1 MPLLLRASETISGAV
16 ASWRPEP
23 PRLPPDCRQFT
34 ALAGLSASHTQQDT
48 CDFWKSDVALGT
60 PPLEKAQEALT
71 ALTVFLPFPGPPS
84 APIPIPVPWYWMHW
98 RCAR

>member
-1 MPLLLRASETISGAV
+1 M
-16 ASWRPEP
+16 WR
-23 PRLPPDCRQFT
+23 
-34 ALAGLSASHTQQDT
+34 LS
-48 CDFWKSDVALGT
+48 DFWKSDVALGT

-98 RCAR
+98 RCARQQTSRTSEDANSPEPRPRL

>member
-1 MPLLLRASETISGAV
+1 MPLLLRVSETTSGEV

-23 PRLPPDCRQFT
+23 PRLLPDLQPRR
-34 ALAGLSASHTQQDT
+34 AVYNLR

-60 PPLEKAQEALT
+60 PPLEKSQEALT

-98 RCAR
+98 RCAW

>member
-1 MPLLLRASETISGAV
+1 M
-16 ASWRPEP
+16 WR
-23 PRLPPDCRQFT
+23 
-34 ALAGLSASHTQQDT
+34 LS
-48 CDFWKSDVALGT
+48 DFWKCDVALGT

-98 RCAR
+98 RCARSRRVNKGYRFRKCQCGTTVSPEES

>member
-1 MPLLLRASETISGAV
+1 MASRTTETPARLWAVYNLR
-16 ASWRPEP
+16 
-23 PRLPPDCRQFT
+23 
-34 ALAGLSASHTQQDT
+34 
-48 CDFWKSDVALGT
+48 CDFWKCDVALGT